1 MSLRKFL
8 FPLLLLLPAA
18 CATPQKE
25 ATLQAFLSEFK
36 ECSKIESKSFEDS
49 RPSDSA
55 YIDKEL
61 CKQYFPIINK
71 DSTEE
76 GSIWLKGSY
85 IKHGNLIIAMF
96 KRWCQDYDD
105 KFNNLFVEYSV
116 DLYTLIVFSAKGEVL
131 NSRTIGYEGGGSY
144 GTTYFARITP
154 TGNPLTFRVEQ
165 ATLDGDGKLME
176 QYKEDLIY
184 TVTTHEYTISPE
196 GKIADKPLGT
206 KKEHRRPEGADSH
219 TIKSFEQFKSFFIKC
234 EKPYVLDSLFK
245 RKRNS
250 DDWVSKYLPVPDCYD
265 FIPDTI
271 LSGGAPRDVYF
282 APCRY
287 IAAGGRFY
295 FFLIEFC
302 DTPENAYPYGDYK
315 ILEFDRKGR
324 FKRQYLVL
332 HDSDNHYIRKVDLPF
347 MLRPRLKKYEKLW
360 GTSR

>member
-1 MSLRKFL
+1 MSFRKFL

-18 CATPQKE
+18 CAASQKE

-61 CKQYFPIINK
+61 CKQYFPIVNK

-154 TGNPLTFRVEQ
+154 SDDPLTFRVEQ
-165 ATLDGDGKLME
+165 ATLDGDGMLMK

-184 TVTTHEYTISPE
+184 TVATHEYTISPE
-196 GKIADKPLGT
+196 GKVVDKPLGT
-206 KKEHRRPEGADSH
+206 KKEHRRPRGADSH
-219 TIKSFEQFKSFFIKC
+219 NIKSFEQFKSYFVKC
-234 EKPYVLDSLFK
+234 EKPYLRDSLFTMYK
-245 RKRNS
+245 GRQNQEPIE
-250 DDWVSKYLPVPDCYD
+250 DLPMPDCLD

-271 LSGGAPRDVYF
+271 INSEYTPKQTSFLPYS
-282 APCRY
+282 Y
-287 IAAGGRFY
+287 IETPERCFFFVSEEYGPYHFY
-295 FFLIEFC
+295 F
-302 DTPENAYPYGDYK
+302 K
-315 ILEFDRKGR
+315 ILEFDKAGH
-324 FKRQYLVL
+324 FVKQ
-332 HDSDNHYIRKVDLPF
+332 IKVFFYNDYGDIYGDDIDVILDH
-347 MLRPRLKKYEKLW
+347 RLKKYEHLW
-360 GTSR
+360 NTSR

>member
-36 ECSKIESKSFEDS
+36 QCSKIESKSFEDS

-61 CKQYFPIINK
+61 CRQYFPVVNK
-71 DSTEE
+71 DSTEV

-85 IKHGNLIIAMF
+85 FKHGNLIIAMF

-116 DLYTLIVFSAKGEVL
+116 DLYTLIVFSDKGEVL
-131 NSRTIGYEGGGSY
+131 NSRTIGYDGGGSY

-154 TGNPLTFRVEQ
+154 SGDPLKFRVEQ
-165 ATLDGDGKLME
+165 ATLDGDGMLMK

-184 TVTTHEYTISPE
+184 TVATHEYTISPE
-196 GKIADKPLGT
+196 GKITVKPLGT

-219 TIKSFEQFKSFFIKC
+219 NIKSFGQFKSYFVKC
-234 EKPYVLDSLFK
+234 GKPYVRDSLFTMNK
-245 RKRNS
+245 GRYNRE
-250 DDWVSKYLPVPDCYD
+250 YTELPMPDCLD

-271 LSGGAPRDVYF
+271 INSEYTPKQTRFLPYS
-282 APCRY
+282 Y
-287 IAAGGRFY
+287 IETSNRCFFFVVEEYGPYHFY
-295 FFLIEFC
+295 F
-302 DTPENAYPYGDYK
+302 K
-315 ILEFDRKGR
+315 ILEFDKAGH
-324 FKRQYLVL
+324 FVKQ
-332 HDSDNHYIRKVDLPF
+332 IKVFFYNDYGDIYGDDIDVILDH
-347 MLRPRLKKYEKLW
+347 RLKKYEHLW
-360 GTSR
+360 NTSR

>member
-1 MSLRKFL
+1 MSFRKFL

-61 CKQYFPIINK
+61 CKQYFPIVNK

-165 ATLDGDGKLME
+165 ATLDGDGKLMK
-176 QYKEDLIY
+176 QYKEDLVY
-184 TVTTHEYTISPE
+184 TAATNEYTISPD
-196 GKIADKPLGT
+196 GKINDKPLGT
-206 KKEHRRPEGADSH
+206 KKEHRRPQGADSH
-219 TIKSFEQFKSFFIKC
+219 TIKSFEQFKSYFVKC
-234 EKPYVLDSLFK
+234 DKPYVNDSLFVHK
-245 RKRNS
+245 L
-250 DDWVSKYLPVPDCYD
+250 SKDGQRYEYLPVPDSFD

-271 LSGGAPRDVYF
+271 LCDITPRDVSWN
-282 APCRY
+282 PCRY
-287 IAAGGRFY
+287 IEAKGRYY
-295 FFLIEFC
+295 FFIVES
-302 DTPENAYPYGDYK
+302 AYVDSYYK
-315 ILEFDRKGR
+315 ILEFSEDGR
-324 FKRQYLVL
+324 FNRQYVVF
-332 HDSDNHYIRKVDLPF
+332 HWGDDVDIYKDDVRVILAH
-347 MLRPRLKKYEKLW
+347 RLKKYEDLW
-360 GTSR
+360 NTSR